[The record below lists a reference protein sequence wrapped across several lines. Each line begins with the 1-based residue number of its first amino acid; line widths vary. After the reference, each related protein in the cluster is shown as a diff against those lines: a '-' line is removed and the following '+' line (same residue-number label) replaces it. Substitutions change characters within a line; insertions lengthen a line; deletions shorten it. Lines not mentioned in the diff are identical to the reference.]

1 VRLLTSA
8 LFWRILVSSLL
19 VVAVLGWGLM
29 RAMQAHKDLE
39 EQFERLVQH
48 DLKLADDAEVML
60 RLTADL
66 ETAKRGYLLVGD
78 RMLLEPFD
86 RARRDIVG
94 TIAEARAV
102 AEPGTEDQL
111 IADFARDLDTWVT
124 TIAEPRIRAKA
135 NGIVEPP
142 LEETGNVLTD
152 RMRVTLSRLRDDAL
166 AAAQTRER
174 RAFEATDHAR
184 RLMETSIAVAIVLS
198 LATGIWIARDTAH
211 ATAQIKAGLDATGR
225 LEPLPRLPR
234 RRDELGEVAASL
246 GEMAELLRE
255 KDASLRAT
263 LVEREAAVE
272 NLTRANSQL
281 RRIARELE
289 EQGRA
294 LERANRVKT
303 EFLAAM
309 SHELRTPLSAI
320 LGFADL
326 LLQSTREQLSPRA
339 RESLER
345 IRRNGVHLLSLIND
359 VLDLARAEA
368 GRLEVRA
375 APCDVALLA
384 RACAAEVDSLTA
396 GKELRLLVT
405 VPRTPVEVSTDAQRL
420 KQILI
425 NLLSNAI
432 KFTEEGEVEL
442 SLQEGEEWIELAVRD
457 SGMGIPAHAIPEL
470 FRAFHQLDVGDG
482 RRFEGTGMGL
492 ALSRRLARALGG
504 DIDVVSAL
512 GEGST
517 FRVRIPRQGI
527 HGTLDAPATSEE
539 MHA

>member
-1 VRLLTSA
+1 MRLLASA
-8 LFWRILVSSLL
+8 LFRRILVSSLL
-19 VVAVLGWGLM
+19 VVAVLGWGLF
-29 RAMQAHKDLE
+29 RAVRAHEDLE
-39 EQFERLVQH
+39 SQFERLVQH

-60 RLTADL
+60 RLTVDL
-66 ETAKRGYLLVGD
+66 ETAKRGYLLEGD
-78 RMLLEPFD
+78 RMFLEPFD
-86 RARRDIVG
+86 RARRELAG
-94 TIAEARAV
+94 TIAE
-102 AEPGTEDQL
+102 PGIADQL
-111 IADFARDLDTWVT
+111 VADFARDLEAWVT

-135 NGIVEPP
+135 NGTMAPP

-174 RAFEATDHAR
+174 RAFEATDQSRHT
-184 RLMETSIAVAIVLS
+184 MTTSIILAIVLA
-198 LATGIWIARDTAH
+198 LATGVWIARDTAE
-211 ATAQIKAGLDATGR
+211 AAAQLKEALAATGR
-225 LEPLPRLPR
+225 LEPLPRLPV
-234 RRDELGEVAASL
+234 RRDELGDVAQSL
-246 GEMAELLRE
+246 GQMAELLRD
-255 KDASLRAT
+255 KDSSLRAT
-263 LVEREAAVE
+263 LVEREAAVD
-272 NLTRANSQL
+272 NLTIANAQL
-281 RRIARELE
+281 RRSSRELE
-289 EQGRA
+289 EQGRE

-326 LLQSTREQLSPRA
+326 LLGSSRENLSPRA

-368 GRLEVRA
+368 GRLEVRP
-375 APCDVALLA
+375 APCDVAQLA

-396 GKELRLLVT
+396 GKSLRLRVD
-405 VPRTPVEVSTDAQRL
+405 VPRSPIEISTDAQRL

-432 KFTEEGEVEL
+432 KFTEEGTVTL
-442 SLQEGEEWIELAVRD
+442 SIGSDGPWIDISVRD
-457 SGMGIPAHAIPEL
+457 TGIGIPARAIPEL
-470 FRAFHQLDVGDG
+470 FRTFQQLEQGDG
-482 RRFEGTGMGL
+482 RSYEGAGLGL

-504 DIDVVSAL
+504 DIDVASVM

-517 FRVRIPRQGI
+517 FRVRLPRTGI
-527 HGTLDAPATSEE
+527 HGTLDASATSED